1 MKNKTTKEIE
11 QIIQLYNKNNEI
23 SELLNNEFSVTSC
36 FILKKKN
43 DITLFNDLHV
53 HDLYEILYVIDGTIT
68 YQIEGIHYELNGG
81 DMILVSPT
89 MLHKLESI
97 NTTNST
103 RIVINFSENYAKK
116 LSTDRCD
123 ILKAFEITS
132 LRKIHKISFDSSAQ
146 KTIKKYFDIMVELQ
160 FSKEYGDDL
169 AFNLRFC
176 QAMLMINKEVLNSR
190 DENNLVFTTNKVVS
204 DIIEYINENYNKPIL
219 LSNISNKF
227 SLSES
232 RLSHLFKQETG
243 MSIHKFLMKK
253 RLMHSKTFIRNG
265 EHINVVYAL
274 VGFNDNTSF
283 FRAFKK
289 EYNIT
294 PKKYL
299 QNYNMTIE

>member
-36 FILKKKN
+36 FILKKEN
-43 DITLFNDLHV
+43 EITLFNDLHV

-103 RIVINFSENYAKK
+103 RIIINFSENYAKK

-190 DENNLVFTTNKVVS
+190 EENNLVFTTNKVVS
-204 DIIEYINENYNKPIL
+204 DVVEYINENYNKPIL

>member
-36 FILKKKN
+36 FILKKETE
-43 DITLFNDLHV
+43 ITLFNDLHV

-103 RIVINFSENYAKK
+103 RIIINFSENYAKK

-204 DIIEYINENYNKPIL
+204 DVVEYINENYNKPIL

>member
-204 DIIEYINENYNKPIL
+204 DVVEYINENYNKPIL

>member
-1 MKNKTTKEIE
+1 
-11 QIIQLYNKNNEI
+11 
-23 SELLNNEFSVTSC
+23 
-36 FILKKKN
+36 
-43 DITLFNDLHV
+43 
-53 HDLYEILYVIDGTIT
+53 
-68 YQIEGIHYELNGG
+68 
-81 DMILVSPT
+81 
-89 MLHKLESI
+89 
-97 NTTNST
+97 
-103 RIVINFSENYAKK
+103 
-116 LSTDRCD
+116 
-123 ILKAFEITS
+123 
-132 LRKIHKISFDSSAQ
+132 
-146 KTIKKYFDIMVELQ
+146 MVELQ

-204 DIIEYINENYNKPIL
+204 DVVEYINENYNKPIL

>member
-1 MKNKTTKEIE
+1 MKSKTNKELE
-11 QIIQLYNKNNEI
+11 QIIQLYNKQNEI
-23 SELLNNEFSVTSC
+23 AELLTNEFSLKSC

-43 DITLFNDLHV
+43 DTKIFSDLHV
-53 HDLYEILYVIDGTIT
+53 HDLYEILYVVDGTLT
-68 YQIEGIHYELNGG
+68 YQIEGVHYELASG

-103 RIVINFSENYAKK
+103 RIIMNFSENYARS
-116 LSTDRCD
+116 LSTEKCD

-132 LRKIHKISFDSSAQ
+132 LRKIHKISFDSASQ
-146 KTIKKYFDIMVELQ
+146 KNIKRYFEIMLELQ
-160 FSKEYGDDL
+160 FSKEFGDDL
-169 AFNLRFC
+169 AFNLRFA

-190 DENNLVFTTNKVVS
+190 DENDLVVSTNKVVS
-204 DIIEYINENYNKPIL
+204 DIIEYINENYD
-219 LSNISNKF
+219 SNIHLSDIANKL

-243 MSIHKFLMKK
+243 ISIHQFLLKK
-253 RLMHSKTFIRNG
+253 RLMHSKEYIRKG
-265 EHINVVYAL
+265 EHINVIYAL

-294 PKKYL
+294 PKKYY
-299 QNYNMTIE
+299 QNYKMTVE